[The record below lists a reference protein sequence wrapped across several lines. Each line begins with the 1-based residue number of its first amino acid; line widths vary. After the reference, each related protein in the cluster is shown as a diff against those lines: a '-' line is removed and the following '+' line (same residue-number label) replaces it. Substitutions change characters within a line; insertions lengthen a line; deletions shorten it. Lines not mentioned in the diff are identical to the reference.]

1 MRENELYM
9 EMNKTWKRNQ
19 NNNNKK
25 SIGLLGKEEEG
36 SVKYK
41 GRKKFISTITH
52 LKGSERVD
60 SYSSEPK
67 EIHEDEEETILPDWT
82 GC

>member
-52 LKGSERVD
+52 LKGSE
-60 SYSSEPK
+60 
-67 EIHEDEEETILPDWT
+67 
-82 GC
+82 

>member
-36 SVKYK
+36 NVKYK
-41 GRKKFISTITH
+41 GGKKFISTITY
-52 LKGSERVD
+52 LKGSE
-60 SYSSEPK
+60 
-67 EIHEDEEETILPDWT
+67 
-82 GC
+82 